1 MHSYCEWESKHR
13 EINGAGKLLTQAT
26 GLLSGK
32 PFLFLS
38 LQKKKSLGNHQLLQL
53 RCAGGAENGPL
64 PPGKEKEWVAT
75 SRLLLISI
83 EK

>member
-32 PFLFLS
+32 PFFFLS
-38 LQKKKSLGNHQLLQL
+38 LKKTQKNKVLVTTSCSSYVVQETQKMDHYHLERKRDGW
-53 RCAGGAENGPL
+53 L
-64 PPGKEKEWVAT
+64 PQGFC
-75 SRLLLISI
+75 
-83 EK
+83 